1 MSWPGL
7 FNNNK
12 YSSIIIFTRL
22 LKKLN
27 IEWKSPGKIDPIH
40 IEKHKEEAFKIGEN
54 LNKEYNC
61 DELKNEVATIDSSN
75 KFDPFEEFNNEI
87 ENEDKQIFDM
97 RLVQNKSRENSNNK
111 KVACMDK
118 ILDDIKKRYEYESEL
133 NQQKDL
139 ILNDESKQYFLHSD
153 FIDESKEEKDNLTN
167 KPNMDLENK
176 SQIEE
181 RIDEDKAIH
190 GDVEKNDEE
199 IETFKQPEF
208 RNSESLFDF
217 SNSDWNFVVNEET
230 DNKVG

>member
-1 MSWPGL
+1 
-7 FNNNK
+7 
-12 YSSIIIFTRL
+12 
-22 LKKLN
+22 
-27 IEWKSPGKIDPIH
+27 
-40 IEKHKEEAFKIGEN
+40 
-54 LNKEYNC
+54 
-61 DELKNEVATIDSSN
+61 
-75 KFDPFEEFNNEI
+75 
-87 ENEDKQIFDM
+87 M

-139 ILNDESKQYFLHSD
+139 ILNDESKQYFLHTD
-153 FIDESKEEKDNLTN
+153 FIDESKEEKDNLAN
-167 KPNMDLENK
+167 KLNIDLENK
-176 SQIEE
+176 NQIEE

-190 GDVEKNDEE
+190 GDGEKNDEE

-217 SNSDWNFVVNEET
+217 SNSDWNFVINEET